1 MPLLFRHLSVLSGVA
16 SIVILVAAGMGEPV
30 LDTTLHSGLVSLIAG
45 VASVFFW
52 AFAGLL
58 QRVRRISTL
67 LRPPPLEDYASENRE
82 EKDEELP
89 PFLGRMDIGKGKT
102 SESPSTR

>member
-1 MPLLFRHLSVLSGVA
+1 
-16 SIVILVAAGMGEPV
+16 MGEPV
-30 LDTTLHSGLVSLIAG
+30 LETTLHSSLVGLIAG
-45 VASVFFW
+45 IVAVFFW
-52 AFAGLL
+52 AFADLL

-67 LRPPPLEDYASENRE
+67 LRPPSLEDYASENRE

-89 PFLGRMDIGKGKT
+89 PFLGRMHIGEEKT